1 MENATLNHSQTHVK
15 CEEHEIIGS
24 RTWRI
29 LCTIILFI
37 IVILTV
43 YGNIMLIVKVVKRK
57 QFHRKIYVF
66 VVSLAVA
73 DGCVGLLVMTPSI
86 VHGLL
91 GVALVR
97 ETMAD
102 RALFMLDCLFT
113 TSSVLHFTCMN
124 IDRFVA
130 VSKPF
135 KYFRIMSRK
144 VVVVLICLCWLVS
157 FSLSLTIIFVTE
169 ENKCEKLFIV
179 KGLAAVLGSLIAFYL
194 PLSLNI
200 FASVNIY
207 RKVSNRKKEM
217 FNHIGENYS
226 GDSQRGRKLE
236 TRVTKTLIV
245 LQSAFIAFTTPFFV
259 LMVLENAFGFQN
271 SKRTWFFISWLG
283 YCNSTINPYLF
294 YFMNKRLKNMYESG
308 HSNLT
313 VDTNKLRCSN

>member
-1 MENATLNHSQTHVK
+1 MENATLNHSQIHAK
-15 CEEHEIIGS
+15 CEEDEIIES
-24 RTWRI
+24 KTWKI
-29 LCTIILFI
+29 LCIVILFI
-37 IVILTV
+37 IVVFTV
-43 YGNIMLIVKVVKRK
+43 HGNIMLIVKVVKRK

-73 DGCVGLLVMTPSI
+73 DCCVGVLVMTPSI

-91 GVALVR
+91 DITLYR
-97 ETMAD
+97 ETMTD
-102 RALFMLDCLFT
+102 RVLFMFDCLFT
-113 TSSVLHFTCMN
+113 TSSVFHFTCMN

-135 KYFRIMSRK
+135 TYFRIMSRK

-157 FSLSLTIIFVTE
+157 FSVSLTIVLFTE
-169 ENKCEKLFIV
+169 ENKCENLFIV
-179 KGLAAVLGSLIAFYL
+179 KGLAAVIGSLIAFYL

-217 FNHIGENYS
+217 CNQMDENYS
-226 GDSQRGRKLE
+226 DDSQRGRKLE
-236 TRVTKTLIV
+236 TRVTRTLIV

-259 LMVLENAFGFQN
+259 LMVLENIFGFQN

-294 YFMNKRLKNMYESG
+294 YFMNKRLKNTDKVG
-308 HSNLT
+308 QSNLT
-313 VDTNKLRCSN
+313 VGRNRL